1 MSTKVFQLSA
11 LSQNDSGAADGS
23 KLSCKIIGVCNGS
36 LREGSFS
43 INENVQLPIPP
54 VKNKPTPATPTW
66 FLIPENGLEGSFT
79 IEVSCPTDPTYPS
92 KTITVS
98 ETAVKNW
105 AKVPFNNRENQIYQ
119 DGEYGIF
126 GFAQEGPIYTIT
138 AGVLNP
144 RKNGN

>member
-11 LSQNDSGAADGS
+11 LSQNDPGASDGS
-23 KLSCKIIGVCNGS
+23 VLSCKIIGVCNGT
-36 LREGSFS
+36 LREGSFPV
-43 INENVQLPIPP
+43 NENVQLPIPP
-54 VKNKPTPATPTW
+54 GENKSAPATPTW

-79 IEVSCPTDPTYPS
+79 IEVFSPTDPTYPS
-92 KTITVS
+92 KTIAIS
-98 ETAVKNW
+98 ETDVKNW

>member
-1 MSTKVFQLSA
+1 MSNNVFQLSA
-11 LSQNDSGAADGS
+11 LSQNDAGAADGS
-23 KLSCKIIGVCNGS
+23 KLYCKIIGVCNGS
-36 LREGSFS
+36 LRKGSFS
-43 INENVQLPIPP
+43 INEDVQLPIPP
-54 VKNKPTPATPTW
+54 VVGKQAPATPTW

-79 IEVSCPTDPTYPS
+79 IEIFCPTDSSYPS
-92 KTITVS
+92 KIITVS
-98 ETAVKNW
+98 ETDVKNW
-105 AKVPFNNRENQIYQ
+105 AKVPFGERENQIYQ